1 MVVVVS
7 GAVDVVGVVGV
18 VVEGVVVV
26 VVVVSGAVVV
36 LVSGNRSSIFVG
48 GHITD
53 AALSVGAATQVP
65 SAATSSTVTTPS
77 AFTLLPITAGQA
89 NRHALFMWGEPCRPP
104 HR

>member
-1 MVVVVS
+1 MVV
-7 GAVDVVGVVGV
+7 
-18 VVEGVVVV
+18 
-26 VVVVSGAVVV
+26 
-36 LVSGNRSSIFVG
+36 VSGNRSSIFVG